1 MRAITL
7 TADDLALIRTCFDV
21 GAGDAETEA
30 DLGFAPGTF
39 DALAGALAA
48 ADADQPIMIDAVL
61 LPALAGA
68 IGVGAEMEIDGL
80 TDAAYYRAL
89 AIAEAIDGP
98 APAVGFV

>member
-1 MRAITL
+1 VAARL
-7 TADDLALIRTCFDV
+7 DIRRGLRRMDT
-21 GAGDAETEA
+21 
-30 DLGFAPGTF
+30 
-39 DALAGALAA
+39 
-48 ADADQPIMIDAVL
+48 L